1 MRRGLCYLAIALA
14 LPSSC
19 AQGGSRALGDNT
31 AMVRENRICARRC
44 WYPVALQLHLGF
56 AKVRTYTILYDN
68 VPRHVGCPLCVPW
81 PREARAHRWGYGTG
95 VIPAFTNTAF
105 RPLGRMALQL
115 GRDLILLA
123 QSNKQ
128 DHGVAYRIAEPKR
141 IKASDRKKVG
151 HSLCRAVPQSG

>member
-1 MRRGLCYLAIALA
+1 
-14 LPSSC
+14 
-19 AQGGSRALGDNT
+19 
-31 AMVRENRICARRC
+31 
-44 WYPVALQLHLGF
+44 
-56 AKVRTYTILYDN
+56 
-68 VPRHVGCPLCVPW
+68 
-81 PREARAHRWGYGTG
+81 
-95 VIPAFTNTAF
+95 
-105 RPLGRMALQL
+105 MALQL

>member
-1 MRRGLCYLAIALA
+1 M
-14 LPSSC
+14 LPSYCSC
-19 AQGGSRALGDNT
+19 ATVVLRSRGVPCA
-31 AMVRENRICARRC
+31 REQHRNGERKLICARSC
-44 WYPVALQLHLGF
+44 WYPVARQLHLGF
-56 AKVRTYTILYDN
+56 AKARAYTILYNN

-81 PREARAHRWGYGTG
+81 PSEARAHRWGYGTG